1 MLYVSDNPDDSY
13 PMDLRVARP
22 ANSLAERIF
31 ILKPL
36 AHQCIVCDA
45 DEWRSLIEVLWTK
58 IAPLP
63 QRDLHGFEVVAQHA
77 ARFQA
82 RFVTGRDWR
91 SVLDE
96 KIVVERVAAE
106 RQLADHRGLYA
117 RQ

>member
-1 MLYVSDNPDDSY
+1 MLYVSNHPNDSD
-13 PMDLRVARP
+13 PMDLRVTRP

-36 AHQCIVCDA
+36 AHQRIVCDA
-45 DEWRSLIEVLWTK
+45 DEWCSLIEVRWTK
-58 IAPLP
+58 IASLP
-63 QRDLHGFEVVAQHA
+63 QRDLHDLEVVAQHA

-91 SVLDE
+91 PVLDE
-96 KIVVERVAAE
+96 KIVIERVAAE
-106 RQLADHRGLYA
+106 WQLADHRGLYA